1 MAQWLTNPTRSHEV
15 VGAIPG
21 LTQGIKGSGIA
32 MSCGEGCRRGWDPT
46 LLWLWCKPAAV
57 ALIRPL
63 VWEPPYAMDVGLK
76 RQKKKK
82 TFLTNPQPTK
92 YSIVK
97 S

>member
-63 VWEPPYAMDVGLK
+63 VWEPPYAMGVVLEK
-76 RQKKKK
+76 TKKTKKKK
-82 TFLTNPQPTK
+82 NKTK
-92 YSIVK
+92 PKNQKIP
-97 S
+97 